1 MEPSPL
7 PKDFKGAQIYFKDPT
22 PGDVKDTSYH
32 GERPAKD
39 GRDLLVVQVV
49 ELHRLRIEKVK
60 VLSLLHNTSS
70 IREERKK
77 AHPKHEKYSQEVRGD
92 D

>member
-22 PGDVKDTSYH
+22 PGDVKDSGYY

-49 ELHRLRIEKVK
+49 EPHRLKIQMLMLEEKN
-60 VLSLLHNTSS
+60 S
-70 IREERKK
+70 
-77 AHPKHEKYSQEVRGD
+77 SQESSPKTREISSRG
-92 D
+92 

>member
-1 MEPSPL
+1 M
-7 PKDFKGAQIYFKDPT
+7 PKDFKSAQIYFKDPT

-49 ELHRLRIEKVK
+49 ELHRLRIGTVEVIYNIYVIVTKHLPQMPHK
-60 VLSLLHNTSS
+60 NG
-70 IREERKK
+70 
-77 AHPKHEKYSQEVRGD
+77 HPKHEKYSQEVRGD

>member
-1 MEPSPL
+1 MCTDPHPPRCTKDTKKKILFLETSPL

-60 VLSLLHNTSS
+60 VLSLLH
-70 IREERKK
+70 
-77 AHPKHEKYSQEVRGD
+77 
-92 D
+92 